1 MEGKLLKILMIM
13 VLLIAVVDIL
23 ELDYLNAVI
32 DSLIGV
38 FLFIQIQK
46 NRGKD
51 LKLVRNFLIFITVAL
66 IIGKQF

>member
-32 DSLIGV
+32 DSLIGI

-46 NRGKD
+46 YRGKD
-51 LKLVRNFLIFITVAL
+51 LKLVRKFLIFITVIL